1 MKAYINKI
9 VNAAIKNPLI
19 SGSSVIFLGSLF
31 ANPLNFL
38 FNLYMIKNLTV
49 ADYGILASL
58 MSLTVLTTIPAGSM
72 VPTIIKFSASYF
84 AKGELDMVKGLFLK
98 VTKFTIPLGLLVFLI
113 FVIFQQRI
121 SQFFHIGDSM
131 LVLLVGIIV
140 ALSFISVPNQ
150 PILQAK
156 LAFRF
161 IAFNAVFGSL
171 LKLLLGLLLVYL
183 GFSVWGAL
191 SALVISSIVPYLFS
205 FTQLPFVFKKGVDTP
220 HISIKKLISYGIPST
235 ITLFALTSFASTDI
249 IFVKHFFNN
258 TDAGLYAGVSLIGKI
273 VFFLTAPIGTVMFPL
288 IVQKHTRN
296 ENFHTDFRIA
306 MLLVIVPS
314 CFIIVA
320 YYFIPDFILTFSTKK
335 EFTSVSSLLWL
346 FGIFSAIYGVLTVL
360 INFYLSIEKTKVFIP
375 VAFGA
380 VLQAVML
387 WFFHKT
393 FLQVLMISITI
404 TGLLLLLLL
413 LYYWRLYGQ
422 RAKR

>member
-1 MKAYINKI
+1 MKKIINS
-9 VNAAIKNPLI
+9 AIKNPLI
-19 SGSSVIFLGSLF
+19 SGSSIFFLGSLL

-38 FNLYMIKNLTV
+38 FNLYMTKNLTV
-49 ADYGILASL
+49 ADYGTLASL
-58 MSLTVLTTIPAGSM
+58 MSLFVLTTIPAGSI
-72 VPTIIKFSASYF
+72 VPTIIKFAASYF
-84 AKGELDMVKGLFLK
+84 ARGELDLVKGLFLK
-98 VTKFTIPLGLLVFLI
+98 VSKFTVSLGLLVLLI
-113 FVIFQQRI
+113 FVIFQQQI
-121 SQFFHIGDSM
+121 SQFFHIENSM
-131 LVLLVGIIV
+131 LVLLVGVIV
-140 ALSFISVPNQ
+140 AFSFISVPNQ

-161 IAFNAVFGSL
+161 IAFNAVLGAL
-171 LKLLLGLLLVYL
+171 LKLLFGLLLVYL

-191 SALVISSIVPYLFS
+191 LALAISSIIPYLLS
-205 FTQLPFVFKKGVDTP
+205 FTQLTFLLKKEVHIL
-220 HISIKKLISYGIPST
+220 HISIKKMISYGIPSI
-235 ITLFALTSFASTDI
+235 ITLLALTSFTSIDM
-249 IFVKHFFNN
+249 IFVKHFFSN
-258 TDAGLYAGVSLIGKI
+258 TDAGLYAGVSLIGRI
-273 VFFLTAPIGTVMFPL
+273 VFFLTAPIGAVMFPL
-288 IVQKHTRN
+288 IVQKHTRK

-314 CFIIVA
+314 CFVIAA

-346 FGIFSAIYGVLTVL
+346 FGVFSAIYGVLTVI
-360 INFYLSIEKTKVFIP
+360 INFYLSIEKTKVFVP

-393 FLQVLMISITI
+393 FLQVLIISITI

-422 RAKR
+422 KTKR